1 MSDFL
6 NNLIARSYGLMPV
19 AQPRLT
25 SCFEPVANNA
35 WADHTWADH
44 SQAFPLES
52 EELRPQSDETKTDV
66 TYLQATH
73 AQTIHE
79 PEAEQALKRS
89 PGVEPELSD
98 SSPEGARIV
107 ARSIKTEWRQPDV
120 GLMADAANYS
130 QPGEKASRAE
140 TARPSTQNLAQAD
153 RRAEVP
159 PAQADRRVEVPS
171 SVNQAQRLESE
182 AAVEPN
188 TTRPAADRVLN
199 EHHTMAAERG
209 LNDHHT
215 IGDRPSPSN
224 LSVNHQRNV
233 DLKRRAVAPTKVALQ
248 SEERVEQQQQ
258 VAPVSIKTPS
268 GAVAESSPPNIRVTI
283 GRIDVRAVVPD
294 SKPTQNPA
302 PPCQTHVPLSLEE
315 YLERRNGGER

>member
-6 NNLIARSYGLMPV
+6 NNLIARSYGLKPV
-19 AQPRLT
+19 AQPRLP

-52 EELRPQSDETKTDV
+52 EEFVPQSDETKTDA

-73 AQTIHE
+73 PQTIHE
-79 PEAEQALKRS
+79 PDAEQALKRS
-89 PGVEPELSD
+89 SGVEPQPSD

-107 ARSIKTEWRQPDV
+107 ARSIKTEWRQPDD
-120 GLMADAANYS
+120 GLMADAANHS

-153 RRAEVP
+153 RRA
-159 PAQADRRVEVPS
+159 QVPS
-171 SVNQAQRLESE
+171 SINQAQRSERE
-182 AAVEPN
+182 AALE
-188 TTRPAADRVLN
+188 TDSTRPAAEPGFN
-199 EHHTMAAERG
+199 E
-209 LNDHHT
+209 HHT
-215 IGDRPSPSN
+215 IGDAPSPSN

-248 SEERVEQQQQ
+248 SKESVEQQQ

-294 SKPTQNPA
+294 SKSTPNPA

-315 YLERRNGGER
+315 YLKRRNGGER